1 MERFDGKKMRYAVNI
16 PGFVVRDIL
25 TNVCGVGST
34 HVGRMLRVCLGIDS
48 ICSLRLPSTFGGAG
62 GPWGPTGASV

>member
-34 HVGRMLRVCLGIDS
+34 HVGRMLSQLTGDKYP
-48 ICSLRLPSTFGGAG
+48 SLATV
-62 GPWGPTGASV
+62 SVKHTIVSFQMMYYF